1 MVSQLLLDQLL
12 PKGEQI
18 FRLLQMGTTRKF
30 IAKRIPDDIAI
41 SKFDV
46 GLECTTIVQ
55 VQLKKNSLK
64 LGKQQLPV
72 T

>member
-1 MVSQLLLDQLL
+1 MYDGFTT
-12 PKGEQI
+12 KGRANI
-18 FRLLQMGTTRKF
+18 LTTDGYKCTTRKF
-30 IAKRIPDDIAI
+30 IAKRNPDDIAI

-64 LGKQQLPV
+64 QQL